1 MKNNKKEINKAV
13 LKIIGIIVAAVL
25 VLFSSAF
32 FQSLFDELDIEI
44 IIILGSSSIV
54 IILLLIVF
62 IIFFICRRI
71 DYKKY
76 GKDYV
81 LLEELIIFRLG
92 ISYSDFKVSK
102 KIKRK
107 LNYFIED
114 VDNKIKIFREDINQF
129 DMFLEEKCKELGFE
143 HLFERY
149 KEKIN
154 ENKMEYIKL

>member
-1 MKNNKKEINKAV
+1 MSNNKKEIYKAI
-13 LKIIGIIVAAVL
+13 LKTIGIIVATVL
-25 VLFSSAF
+25 VLFASAF
-32 FQSLFDELDIEI
+32 FQRLFEELDIEI
-44 IIILGSSSIV
+44 IIILGSSSLL

-62 IIFFICRRI
+62 IIFFISKKL

-76 GKDYV
+76 GKEYV

-114 VDNKIKIFREDINQF
+114 VDKEIEIFRNDINQF
-129 DMFLEEKCKELGFE
+129 NMFLEEKCKELHFE

-149 KEKIN
+149 REKIN
-154 ENKMEYIKL
+154 ENKYIKL